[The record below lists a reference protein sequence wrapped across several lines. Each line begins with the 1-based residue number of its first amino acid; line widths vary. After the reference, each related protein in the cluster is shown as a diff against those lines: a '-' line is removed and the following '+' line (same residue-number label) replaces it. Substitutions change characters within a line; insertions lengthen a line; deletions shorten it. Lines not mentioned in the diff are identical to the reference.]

1 MKLNSIVA
9 AALISLAGVSFA
21 SQATVQLSVN
31 RLYYSAKNQD
41 VNVTVKNVEDRE
53 YLVQS
58 WVDATGNPE
67 LEHTAKLPFIVSPPL
82 FHMANKSEAV
92 VQLMYSGEGLPTDRE
107 SLVWL
112 DVKAIPAMTDSEKKV
127 KTKVMV
133 AVLTRIKVFFRP
145 ENLPGNATD
154 AIAALSWKKDANN
167 TVTVKNDSPYY
178 VVMNKVKIND
188 DEVKVSIENNNTVVA
203 PHGSKTYPVKPGKAG
218 TKVTWSAINEYSVTS
233 AERSVTL

>member
-1 MKLNSIVA
+1 MKLNRFISATIFSMVA
-9 AALISLAGVSFA
+9 MSFA
-21 SQATVQLSVN
+21 SQATVQLSAN

-41 VNVTVKNVEDRE
+41 VNITVKNNEDRE

-58 WVDATGNPE
+58 WVDAVGNPE

-92 VQLMYSGEGLPTDRE
+92 VQVMYAGQGLPTDRE

-112 DVKAIPAMTDSEKKV
+112 DVKAIPAMTDGEKKI

-133 AVLTRIKVFFRP
+133 AVLTRIKLFYRP

-154 AIAALSWKKDANN
+154 AIAELKWQKDANN
-167 TVTVKNDSPYY
+167 TVTVKNDSAYY
-178 VVMNKVKIND
+178 VVLNKIKIND
-188 DEVKVSIENNNTVVA
+188 EQVKVSVEDNNTVVA
-203 PHGSKTYPVKPGKAG
+203 PHGSKTYPVKSAKSGV
-218 TKVTWSAINEYSVTS
+218 KVSWSGVNEFSVTS
-233 AERSVTL
+233 AEKTVTL